1 MASYYV
7 PTVVQ
12 TTIPN
17 IAMTPLERLVLSNI
31 FSAEADD
38 DGLYFFAEES
48 PAECIEVDAAELRAA
63 HRDSAGIDSAL
74 DSIAAE
80 RLAESADAD
89 THIEFDLSMT
99 SWATIFQDIVRRS
112 STLWEI
118 VVTSAFTCSR
128 MRPDGFGGMAT
139 LITADA
145 IRSCATDEMI
155 AQFRDEAAAAAA
167 PRSHVLLRFDEAE
180 VRTMIGEVIVYDSA
194 LTRLSPDAVSD
205 DDIHA
210 ASLAVVAAT
219 DLAENEARRCSRP
232 RSARSAM
239 PSGVSRRR
247 KRKGGKKRNEG
258 AMPHARPARQGRLRP
273 RAAAL
278 DPPDRRGGPREG
290 VMKG

>member
-1 MASYYV
+1 MASYFV

-12 TTIPN
+12 TTISNPD
-17 IAMTPLERLVLSNI
+17 MTPLERLVLSHI
-31 FSAEADD
+31 FEAEPDG

-63 HRDSAGIDSAL
+63 HRDSAGVDCVL

-80 RLAESADAD
+80 RLAETADAD
-89 THIEFDLSMT
+89 THIELDLSMT

-112 STLWEI
+112 PTLGEI

-167 PRSHVLLRFDEAE
+167 PSSHVLLRFDEAE
-180 VRTMIGEVIVYDSA
+180 VRTMIGEIIAFEGA

-210 ASLAVVAAT
+210 ASLAAVAAT
-219 DLAENEARRCSRP
+219 DLAEERG
-232 RSARSAM
+232 
-239 PSGVSRRR
+239 SGLF
-247 KRKGGKKRNEG
+247 K
-258 AMPHARPARQGRLRP
+258 
-273 RAAAL
+273 AAL
-278 DPPDRRGGPREG
+278 GAIGNAERRLAEEQKEG
-290 VMKG
+290 RKEEE